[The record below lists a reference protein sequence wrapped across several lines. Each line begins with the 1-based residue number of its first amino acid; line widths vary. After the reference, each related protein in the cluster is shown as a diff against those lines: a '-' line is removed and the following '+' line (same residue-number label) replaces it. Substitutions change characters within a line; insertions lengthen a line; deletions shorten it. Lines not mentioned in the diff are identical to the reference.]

1 MLVKDPARIPPGAKT
16 LRAAAE
22 QFLKAYKAHN
32 GKAAAEV
39 AADGPVKELLA
50 TRSAGSNTTL
60 QLIDDTHIYYEAAT
74 SR

>member
-1 MLVKDPARIPPGAKT
+1 MLAKDPARIPPGAKT

-50 TRSAGSNTTL
+50 TRSVGSNATL